1 VDAVVMAAGE
11 GRRLRPLT
19 ERWPKP
25 ILPIEGRPVIVT
37 LLHELA
43 AAGLTRVWVVVG
55 HLGAQV
61 ERLLGDGSA
70 FGVELRYA
78 RQAEQVGSADA
89 VRAGLDAG
97 ATPPLAILGA
107 DTVFTAGTV
116 GSVVDRWRAA
126 GTAGA
131 IAVRAVPNDELPERS
146 SVRVEGDRL
155 VAVVEKPPA
164 GTAGRLA
171 GAPLWILGPDI
182 LPFFDEL
189 PGPPYELATVA
200 QRALAA
206 GLELSALE
214 IGPTRDLTRPE
225 DLVERNFP
233 YLWSTR

>member
-1 VDAVVMAAGE
+1 MAAGE

-25 ILPIEGRPVIVT
+25 ILPIDGRPVIAT

-43 AAGLTRVWVVVG
+43 GAGMTCVWVVVG
-55 HLGAQV
+55 HLGEQV

-70 FGVELRYA
+70 FGLELRYA

-97 ATPPLAILGA
+97 AAPPLAILGA
-107 DTVFTAGTV
+107 DTVFAP
-116 GSVVDRWRAA
+116 GSVASFVDRWRAA

-131 IAVRAVPNDELPERS
+131 IAVRAVPAHELPERS
-146 SVRVEGDRL
+146 SVQVEGDRL
-155 VAVVEKPPA
+155 LGVVEKPPL
-164 GTAGRLA
+164 GTEGRLA
-171 GAPLWILGPDI
+171 GAPLWILGPDL

-189 PGPPYELATVA
+189 PGPPYELASIA
-200 QRALAA
+200 ARALAA

-214 IGPTRDLTRPE
+214 VGPTRDLTRSE

-233 YLWSTR
+233 YLWSSG